1 MSRSKVHNNVYIP
14 RESWPYW
21 TWFAIEFFIVLTA
34 ATLTS
39 NEIMGVLDE
48 SKITEPNRIWIFW
61 SLVGIFFFVWYM
73 LLRRLILRKKIL
85 ENRHFRS

>member
-1 MSRSKVHNNVYIP
+1 MTVHNNVYIP

-34 ATLTS
+34 ALLIS
-39 NEIMGVLDE
+39 DEMMKFLDE
-48 SKITEPNRIWIFW
+48 ELKIAEPNKNWIFW
-61 SLVGIFFFVWYM
+61 SIVGILFFDWYI
-73 LLRRLILRKKIL
+73 LLRRLILKRKIL